1 MAKGKKKAAYGR
13 RRGFRLLYQ
22 TLSVILIL
30 AAVIGGSILFFR
42 VEEIQVVGSSKYSA
56 EQVLAAAAVEEH
68 SNLLLL
74 PKRAIENRIKESF
87 PYVEGVTVRQVFP
100 TTVKLEIHE
109 CLPLATV
116 QSEGAWWILDA
127 DGKILERTEESL
139 ASEYIQVAGLTLLEP
154 QVGAYAQVEETS
166 ELMLQAL
173 KGILTALEAGGIY
186 GNANWID
193 LTSRTEVDMGY
204 LGRFTVRLPVNMD
217 YGDKKKHNAEYIR
230 KIEILAGMVPQLD
243 ESDRGTIDLRG
254 QDGHFIPV

>member
-1 MAKGKKKAAYGR
+1 MAKGNKKAAYGR
-13 RRGFRLLYQ
+13 RRRFRLLYQ
-22 TLSVILIL
+22 ILSVILIL

-42 VEEIQVVGSSKYSA
+42 VEEIEVVGSNKYSA
-56 EQVLAAAAVEEH
+56 EQILAAAAVEEN

-74 PKRAIENRIKESF
+74 PKRSIEKRITESF
-87 PYVEGVTVRQVFP
+87 PYVDGVTVKRILP

-127 DGKILERTEESL
+127 GGKVLERTEESL
-139 ASEYIQVAGLTLLEP
+139 ASGYIQLAGLTLVEP

-166 ELMLQAL
+166 ESMFQAL
-173 KGILTALEAGGIY
+173 KGILTALEEGGVS

-193 LTSRTEVDMGY
+193 VTSRTEVDMGY

-217 YGDKKKHNAEYIR
+217 FGDKKKNNAEYLR
-230 KIEILAGMVPQLD
+230 KIEILAGMIPQLD
-243 ESDRGTIDLRG
+243 ESDRGTIDLRS
-254 QDGHFIPV
+254 QDGHFIPM